1 MIIRQAFS
9 LLRQNPF
16 FSTVS
21 IIGTAVSI
29 AFVMVVYMVY
39 DIQTANIR
47 PESNRDRMVYSS
59 YAYSYRK
66 ADHSNANTGMSYQ
79 AACRIFADLPG
90 AELVTYMSY
99 TTMEY
104 CGVSPEK
111 GQRCQNRRV
120 DLNFWRLY
128 DIRFVAGRPFDQQE
142 FDACADVVVIAERL
156 AREAFGSAEEALG
169 KNYFVDFYP
178 KRVVGVT
185 EDVSS
190 LFAFAYG
197 EVWLPYYTQDP
208 AWGSEGLRGGFEA
221 MVLCEPGVSPAEMKL
236 QIENSL
242 DRLNASL
249 TEYELTLP
257 DLSTYTER
265 QFFRDD
271 FLNPMV
277 TCIMLGLILLIV
289 PAINVSGLIS
299 SQMSRRLSE
308 LAVRKAYGASRSTL
322 VWQLLLEN
330 LLLAFIGALL
340 GFLLSCLL
348 LWLGKDWMLAGGYTE
363 GNFEVSIWLFL
374 RPAVFL
380 TVLGVCLLFNLLSVF
395 IQAWNATHRPIAEVL
410 SGE

>member
-1 MIIRQAFS
+1 MIIRQVFS

-47 PESNRDRMVYSS
+47 PESHRDRMVYSS
-59 YAYSYRK
+59 YGYSYRK

-348 LWLGKDWMLAGGYTE
+348 LWLGKDWMLAGAYTE

-395 IQAWNATHRPIAEVL
+395 IPAWNATHRPIAEVL

>member
-16 FSTVS
+16 FITVS

-47 PESNRDRMVYSS
+47 PESHRDRMVYSS
-59 YAYSYRK
+59 YGYSYRK

-395 IQAWNATHRPIAEVL
+395 IPAWNATHRPIAEVL

>member
-39 DIQTANIR
+39 DIQSANIR
-47 PESNRDRMVYSS
+47 PESHRDRMVYSS
-59 YAYSYRK
+59 YGYSYRK

-79 AACRIFADLPG
+79 AACRIFADLPS

-395 IQAWNATHRPIAEVL
+395 IPAWNATHRPIAEVL

>member
-1 MIIRQAFS
+1 MIFRQAFS

-47 PESNRDRMVYSS
+47 PESHRDRMVYSS
-59 YAYSYRK
+59 YGYSYRK
-66 ADHSNANTGMSYQ
+66 TDHSNANTGMSYQ
-79 AACRIFADLPG
+79 AACRIFGDLPG

-104 CGVSPEK
+104 CGASPEK

-128 DIRFVAGRPFDQQE
+128 DIRFVAGCPFDQQE

-190 LFAFAYG
+190 LFTFAYG

-221 MVLCEPGVSPAEMKL
+221 MVLCKPGVSPVEMKS

-242 DRLNASL
+242 DQLNASL
-249 TEYELTLP
+249 TEYELKLP

-395 IQAWNATHRPIAEVL
+395 IPAWNATHRPIAEVL

>member
-1 MIIRQAFS
+1 MILRQAFA
-9 LLRQNPF
+9 LLRQNSF

-47 PESNRDRMVYSS
+47 PESHRDRMVYSS
-59 YAYSYRK
+59 YGYSYRK

-79 AACRIFADLPG
+79 AACRVFGDLPG

-104 CGVSPEK
+104 CGASPEK

-190 LFAFAYG
+190 LFTFAYG

-221 MVLCEPGVSPAEMKL
+221 MVLCKPGVRPAEMKL

-242 DRLNASL
+242 NRLNASL
-249 TEYELTLP
+249 TEYELKLP

-265 QFFRDD
+265 QFFRSD
-271 FLNPMV
+271 FLNPVV
-277 TCIMLGLILLIV
+277 TCIILGLILLIV

-299 SQMSRRLSE
+299 SQMSRRLPE

-340 GFLLSCLL
+340 GFFLSCLL
-348 LWLGKDWMLAGGYTE
+348 LWLCKDWMLAGGYTE

-380 TVLGVCLLFNLLSVF
+380 IVLGVCLLFNLLSVF
-395 IQAWNATHRPIAEVL
+395 IPAWNATRRPIAEVI

>member
-1 MIIRQAFS
+1 
-9 LLRQNPF
+9 
-16 FSTVS
+16 
-21 IIGTAVSI
+21 
-29 AFVMVVYMVY
+29 
-39 DIQTANIR
+39 
-47 PESNRDRMVYSS
+47 
-59 YAYSYRK
+59 
-66 ADHSNANTGMSYQ
+66 MSYQ

-395 IQAWNATHRPIAEVL
+395 IPAWNATHRPIAEVL